1 MKIVLSVRKGC
12 PIRARPT
19 PAQLEFS
26 RLPHASSTVFTPAL
40 RAFRRATFRRALDLH
55 PAAAY
60 ARAPCLRRTSRE
72 KNLPRGDRRSACTR
86 SLAASAAA
94 GFQTR
99 ANASRFGLSRELR
112 VGDAFILQRLPSLSQ
127 FGIHRLLRRCE
138 FHPRFLLAAQLRQDP
153 AAQKMASMKF
163 RRQAKRRINHF
174 QSLLCFLLLLIKLR
188 QPEIRPGVL
197 RIPLQRLAK

>member
-1 MKIVLSVRKGC
+1 MKIFLPVGKGC
-12 PIRARPT
+12 PIRARPI

-26 RLPHASSTVFTPAL
+26 RLPHASSTVFSPAL
-40 RAFRRATFRRALDLH
+40 RAFRRALALY
-55 PAAAY
+55 P
-60 ARAPCLRRTSRE
+60 RGRIRSRTKPRTCLRS
-72 KNLPRGDRRSACTR
+72 TR
-86 SLAASAAA
+86 SRKLPKEFARKKSPPWRSSKRMHALPCNLRRCSLPDA
-94 GFQTR
+94 R
-99 ANASRFGLSRELR
+99 ERFR
-112 VGDAFILQRLPSLSQ
+112 VRDAFILQRLPSLSQ